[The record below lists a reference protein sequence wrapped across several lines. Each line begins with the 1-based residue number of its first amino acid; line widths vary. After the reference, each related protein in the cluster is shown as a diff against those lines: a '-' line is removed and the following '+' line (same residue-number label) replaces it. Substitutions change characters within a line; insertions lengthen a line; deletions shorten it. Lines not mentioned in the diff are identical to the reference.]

1 MQHFKT
7 IQQYGQDLITEF
19 VCAVERECPQ
29 EMVREQS
36 YVEHFKRTVGTFLS
50 LANDDYAAKQ
60 AKVRGWDDYAAKVID
75 AMFDRSYEGI
85 VYDDSLDNITNL
97 CEELISAIECVS
109 EEMDD
114 AEYEHKRQLVS
125 DYRWMVL

>member
-1 MQHFKT
+1 MKHYKT

-19 VCAVERECPQ
+19 VQAVERECPQ
-29 EMVREQS
+29 EMTREYA

-50 LANDDYAAKQ
+50 LANDDYADKRC
-60 AKVRGWDDYAAKVID
+60 KVKNWDDYAARVID
-75 AMFDRSYEGI
+75 IMFDYKYEGI
-85 VYDDSLDNITNL
+85 VYDDSLDNVTNL
-97 CEELISAIECVS
+97 CESFIHAIDNVS

-114 AEYEHKRQLVS
+114 REYEHQRMLDR